1 MHLAYLFCD
10 HKILRFYI
18 PMNDLLKVEILECQ
32 QHRPDV
38 IPRILRR
45 QHPQNLYRFEK
56 LLALDVFHYEVKVF
70 FVLEGSVELHD
81 EWMEHL
87 LADLFLFNKSCL
99 HSMSDYFPLRYHLDC
114 VVLLLALN
122 IQVHAVANRAEL
134 PSSELADVEEPIK
147 P

>member
-1 MHLAYLFCD
+1 MECLTYLSYN
-10 HKILRFYI
+10 I
-18 PMNDLLKVEILECQ
+18 
-32 QHRPDV
+32 
-38 IPRILRR
+38 
-45 QHPQNLYRFEK
+45 EK
-56 LLALDVFHYEVKVF
+56 LHALDVLDDEVYVLL
-70 FVLEGSVELHD
+70 VLEGSVELHD
-81 EWMEHL
+81 ERMEHL